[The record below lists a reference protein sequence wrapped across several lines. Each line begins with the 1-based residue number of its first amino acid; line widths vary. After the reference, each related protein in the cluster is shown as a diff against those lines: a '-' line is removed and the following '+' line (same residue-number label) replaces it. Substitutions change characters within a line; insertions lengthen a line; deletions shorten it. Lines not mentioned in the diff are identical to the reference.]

1 MTLTDTRVDKPKGPG
16 ARAQVQKFGTFL
28 SNMVMPNIGAF
39 IAWGLITS
47 LFIEAGWLNLA
58 ACGTLPA
65 DSWVAQLGGW
75 GTRMV
80 DGEEV
85 ANTGIVGPMISY
97 LLPLLIGYTG
107 GRMVYNER
115 GPRGGVVGAIATMG
129 VIAGTSI
136 PMFMGAMIMGPLG
149 GWTMKKI
156 DALWDGK
163 IKPGFE
169 MLVDNF
175 SAGIWGMILAIFSF
189 FALSP
194 VVTAVS
200 TALGAGVQFLVDNSL
215 LPLTSVLIE
224 PAKILFLN
232 NAINHGVLTPLGLA
246 QSQATGQSLLFLLEA
261 NPGPGLGILL
271 AFMLFGKGA
280 AKASA
285 PGAAIIHFLGG
296 IHEIYFP
303 YVLMKPVMIIAAI
316 AGGASGVLM
325 NVLFNG
331 GLRAP
336 AAPGS
341 IIAVYSAVT
350 PQGILG
356 VTLSWIVAAA
366 VSFLVGALLLRI
378 SKDKGEGDLGAATAS
393 MESMKGKKSSVSGA
407 LGGTGAVAA
416 LAGPVRN
423 IVFACDAGMGSSAMG
438 ASVLRKKIQDA
449 GFRDIKVVNQAIANL
464 TDSYDIV
471 VTHQDLAARAKPLVP
486 SAAVYT
492 VDNFMG
498 SPVYDEVVEAV
509 QKANS
514 GAAASTGPASQAAA
528 ASAPAA
534 SAPTKR
540 TKKLDPNVLP
550 REAVKLGLSASD
562 KEEAIRLAGQTLVA
576 IGAADEGYIAG
587 MLERE
592 TQVSTYMGNGVAIP
606 HGTNESRGHIRKA
619 ALGFLQF
626 PGGVDWNG
634 KTAYVA
640 IPIASNS
647 DEHVGILGALA
658 TVLADKSKAERLR
671 TTTSVDEVLDLLA
684 PEEE

>member
-1 MTLTDTRVDKPKGPG
+1 MTLTDSRVDNQKGPG
-16 ARAQVQKFGTFL
+16 ARARVQKFGTFL

-58 ACGTLPA
+58 AGGDLPT
-65 DSWVAQLGGW
+65 DGWVAQLGGW
-75 GTRMV
+75 GSRLV
-80 DGEEV
+80 GGEEV

-175 SAGIWGMILAIFSF
+175 SAGIWGMVLAVLGF

-200 TALGAGVQFLVDNSL
+200 TALGAGVQLLVDNSL

-224 PAKILFLN
+224 PAKVLFLN

-246 QSQATGQSLLFLLEA
+246 QSQATGQSILFLLEA

-271 AFMLFGKGA
+271 AFMFFGKGA

-303 YVLMKPVMIIAAI
+303 YVLMKPVMVIAAI

-331 GLRAP
+331 GLRSP

-341 IIAVYSAVT
+341 IIAVYAAIT
-350 PQGILG
+350 PQGLVG
-356 VTLSWIVAAA
+356 VTISWIVAAA
-366 VSFLVGALLLRI
+366 VSFSVGALLLRM
-378 SKDKGEGDLGAATAS
+378 SKDQDGGDLSKATS
-393 MESMKGKKSSVSGA
+393 DMEALKGKKSSVSGV
-407 LGGTGAVAA
+407 LVGAGAPG
-416 LAGPVRN
+416 LAGPVKN

-449 GFRDIKVVNQAIANL
+449 GYKDVKVVNQAIANL
-464 TDSYDIV
+464 TDSYDII
-471 VTHQDLAARAKPLVP
+471 VTHQDLAARAAPMVP
-486 SAAVYT
+486 SAALFT

-509 QKANS
+509 RVANS
-514 GAAASTGPASQAAA
+514 GTAVAAPGASDP
-528 ASAPAA
+528 APAK
-534 SAPTKR
+534 PR
-540 TKKLDPNVLP
+540 RKKMLNPNVLP
-550 REAVKLGLSASD
+550 REAVKLGLTATS
-562 KEEAIRLAGQTLVA
+562 KEDAIRQAGQILVA
-576 IGAADEGYIAG
+576 IGAADDGYIDG

-592 TQVSTYMGNGVAIP
+592 NQVSTFMGNGVAIP
-606 HGTNESRGHIRKA
+606 HGTNESRGHIKKA

-626 PGGVDWNG
+626 PGGVEWNG

-647 DEHVGILGALA
+647 DEHVGILSALA
-658 TVLADKSKAERLR
+658 TVLADKTKAERLR
-671 TTTSVDEVLDLLA
+671 TTASVDEVLDLLA

>member
-1 MTLTDTRVDKPKGPG
+1 MTLTDTRVDNPKGPG
-16 ARAQVQKFGTFL
+16 ARAQVQRFGTFL

-47 LFIEAGWLNLA
+47 LFIKVGWINLA
-58 ACGTLPA
+58 AGYDALA
-65 DSWVAQLGGW
+65 DLGGLAGDSWAAQLGGW
-75 GTRMV
+75 GSRTV

-85 ANTGIVGPMISY
+85 ANTGIVGPMITY

-156 DALWDGK
+156 DAIWDGK
-163 IKPGFE
+163 IRPGFE

-175 SAGIWGMILAIFSF
+175 SAGIWGMILAIFGF

-200 TALGAGVQFLVDNSL
+200 TVLGAGVQFLVNNSL

-246 QSQATGQSLLFLLEA
+246 QSQETGQSILFLLEA

-303 YVLMKPVMIIAAI
+303 YVLMKPIMIIAAI

-407 LGGTGAVAA
+407 FGAGAA
-416 LAGPVRN
+416 VAGPVKN

-438 ASVLRKKIQDA
+438 ASVLRKKIQNA
-449 GFRDIKVVNQAIANL
+449 GFSDIKVVNQAIANL
-464 TDSYDIV
+464 TDSYDII
-471 VTHQDLAARAKPLVP
+471 VTHQDLAARARPMVP
-486 SAAVYT
+486 SATMFT

-498 SPVYDEVVEAV
+498 SPVYDDVVEAV
-509 QKANS
+509 KLANS
-514 GAAASTGPASQAAA
+514 GSAPAAA
-528 ASAPAA
+528 AAPAA
-534 SAPTKR
+534 SAPKER

-550 REAVKLGLSASD
+550 REAVRLGLSASN

-576 IGAADEGYIAG
+576 IGAAEEGYIAG

-592 TQVSTYMGNGVAIP
+592 HQVSTFMGNGVAIP

-626 PGGVDWNG
+626 PAGVDWNG

-647 DEHVGILGALA
+647 DEHVGILSALA

>member
-1 MTLTDTRVDKPKGPG
+1 MTLTDTRVDNPKGPG
-16 ARAQVQKFGTFL
+16 ARAQVQRFGTFL

-47 LFIEAGWLNLA
+47 LFIKVGWINLA
-58 ACGTLPA
+58 AGYDALA
-65 DSWVAQLGGW
+65 DLGGLAGDSWVAQLGGW
-75 GTRMV
+75 GSRTV

-85 ANTGIVGPMISY
+85 ANTGIVGPMITY

-156 DALWDGK
+156 DAIWDGK
-163 IKPGFE
+163 IRPGFE

-200 TALGAGVQFLVDNSL
+200 TALGAGVQFLVNNSL

-246 QSQATGQSLLFLLEA
+246 QSQATGQSILFLLEA

-303 YVLMKPVMIIAAI
+303 YVLMKPIMIIAAI

-407 LGGTGAVAA
+407 LGAGAAV
-416 LAGPVRN
+416 AGPVKN

-449 GFRDIKVVNQAIANL
+449 GFGDIKVVNQAIANL
-464 TDSYDIV
+464 TDSYDII
-471 VTHQDLAARAKPLVP
+471 VTHQDLAARARPMVP
-486 SAAVYT
+486 SATMFT

-498 SPVYDEVVEAV
+498 SPVYDDVVEAV
-509 QKANS
+509 KLANS
-514 GAAASTGPASQAAA
+514 GSAPAAA
-528 ASAPAA
+528 AAPAA
-534 SAPTKR
+534 SAPKER
-540 TKKLDPNVLP
+540 TRKLDPNVLP
-550 REAVKLGLSASD
+550 REAVRLGLSASN

-576 IGAADEGYIAG
+576 IGAAEEGYIAG

-592 TQVSTYMGNGVAIP
+592 HQVSTFMGNGVAIP

-647 DEHVGILGALA
+647 DEHVGILSALA